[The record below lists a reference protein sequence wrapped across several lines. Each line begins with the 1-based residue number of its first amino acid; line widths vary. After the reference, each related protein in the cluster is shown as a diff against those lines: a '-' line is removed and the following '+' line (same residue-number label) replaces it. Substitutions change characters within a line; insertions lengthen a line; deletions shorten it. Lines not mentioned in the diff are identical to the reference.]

1 MKKYLIIIGNFGSG
15 KTELALNIAFEAAE
29 TKKVTFVDLDIVNP
43 YFRSTERKA
52 ELEAAGI
59 RLLSPSFTNLGVEVP
74 SLPAEIFSAFSDNS
88 DLVIF
93 DVGGDD
99 TGAIALGQYH
109 RFFSK
114 IDRSAIEVLYV
125 VNARRPFSAEL
136 ESNLDMIEKVTGA
149 GRIEIDA
156 LVNNTNLSQE
166 TSVQEPLDGYKML
179 RSISE
184 RLNLPVR
191 FTVGVEPVISEFAQY
206 AKEHEL
212 DENFI
217 GTIRPIK
224 RYMHRDWDSYTKS
237 GHRADS
243 LPWGFNESSDECLKL
258 KAGLLRAIRCA
269 YTEGKRCFLSGMASG
284 VDIYA
289 AEAVLQLRETLP
301 GIALVCVF
309 PCPSRDSRSAAIAAA
324 ADSVIVLSS
333 EYCAGCMK
341 RRNRFLV
348 ENASMLIA
356 VYDGRRTGGTFQTVG
371 MAARRGL
378 RTVILNPTA
387 KKV

>member
-136 ESNLDMIEKVTGA
+136 ESNLDMIEKVMGA

-212 DENFI
+212 DETFI

-237 GHRADS
+237 G
-243 LPWGFNESSDECLKL
+243 L
-258 KAGLLRAIRCA
+258 
-269 YTEGKRCFLSGMASG
+269 
-284 VDIYA
+284 
-289 AEAVLQLRETLP
+289 
-301 GIALVCVF
+301 
-309 PCPSRDSRSAAIAAA
+309 
-324 ADSVIVLSS
+324 
-333 EYCAGCMK
+333 
-341 RRNRFLV
+341 
-348 ENASMLIA
+348 
-356 VYDGRRTGGTFQTVG
+356 
-371 MAARRGL
+371 
-378 RTVILNPTA
+378 
-387 KKV
+387 

>member
-43 YFRSTERKA
+43 YFRSPERKA

-156 LVNNTNLSQE
+156 LVNKCFAAFPNGSICPCVSQSALS
-166 TSVQEPLDGYKML
+166 P
-179 RSISE
+179 
-184 RLNLPVR
+184 
-191 FTVGVEPVISEFAQY
+191 
-206 AKEHEL
+206 
-212 DENFI
+212 
-217 GTIRPIK
+217 
-224 RYMHRDWDSYTKS
+224 
-237 GHRADS
+237 
-243 LPWGFNESSDECLKL
+243 
-258 KAGLLRAIRCA
+258 
-269 YTEGKRCFLSGMASG
+269 
-284 VDIYA
+284 
-289 AEAVLQLRETLP
+289 
-301 GIALVCVF
+301 
-309 PCPSRDSRSAAIAAA
+309 
-324 ADSVIVLSS
+324 
-333 EYCAGCMK
+333 
-341 RRNRFLV
+341 
-348 ENASMLIA
+348 
-356 VYDGRRTGGTFQTVG
+356 
-371 MAARRGL
+371 
-378 RTVILNPTA
+378 
-387 KKV
+387 

>member
-206 AKEHEL
+206 ANCL
-212 DENFI
+212 LY
-217 GTIRPIK
+217 TSPSP
-224 RYMHRDWDSYTKS
+224 RDCS
-237 GHRADS
+237 
-243 LPWGFNESSDECLKL
+243 
-258 KAGLLRAIRCA
+258 
-269 YTEGKRCFLSGMASG
+269 
-284 VDIYA
+284 
-289 AEAVLQLRETLP
+289 
-301 GIALVCVF
+301 
-309 PCPSRDSRSAAIAAA
+309 
-324 ADSVIVLSS
+324 
-333 EYCAGCMK
+333 
-341 RRNRFLV
+341 
-348 ENASMLIA
+348 
-356 VYDGRRTGGTFQTVG
+356 
-371 MAARRGL
+371 
-378 RTVILNPTA
+378 
-387 KKV
+387 

>member
-1 MKKYLIIIGNFGSG
+1 M
-15 KTELALNIAFEAAE
+15 
-29 TKKVTFVDLDIVNP
+29 NP

-166 TSVQEPLDGYKML
+166 TSVQEPLDGYKCFAAYPNG
-179 RSISE
+179 SICPCVSQ
-184 RLNLPVR
+184 
-191 FTVGVEPVISEFAQY
+191 SA
-206 AKEHEL
+206 
-212 DENFI
+212 
-217 GTIRPIK
+217 
-224 RYMHRDWDSYTKS
+224 
-237 GHRADS
+237 
-243 LPWGFNESSDECLKL
+243 
-258 KAGLLRAIRCA
+258 
-269 YTEGKRCFLSGMASG
+269 LS
-284 VDIYA
+284 
-289 AEAVLQLRETLP
+289 P
-301 GIALVCVF
+301 
-309 PCPSRDSRSAAIAAA
+309 
-324 ADSVIVLSS
+324 
-333 EYCAGCMK
+333 
-341 RRNRFLV
+341 
-348 ENASMLIA
+348 
-356 VYDGRRTGGTFQTVG
+356 
-371 MAARRGL
+371 
-378 RTVILNPTA
+378 
-387 KKV
+387 

>member
-1 MKKYLIIIGNFGSG
+1 MRSR
-15 KTELALNIAFEAAE
+15 AF
-29 TKKVTFVDLDIVNP
+29 
-43 YFRSTERKA
+43 
-52 ELEAAGI
+52 
-59 RLLSPSFTNLGVEVP
+59 
-74 SLPAEIFSAFSDNS
+74 
-88 DLVIF
+88 LVIF

-237 GHRADS
+237 G
-243 LPWGFNESSDECLKL
+243 L
-258 KAGLLRAIRCA
+258 
-269 YTEGKRCFLSGMASG
+269 
-284 VDIYA
+284 
-289 AEAVLQLRETLP
+289 
-301 GIALVCVF
+301 
-309 PCPSRDSRSAAIAAA
+309 
-324 ADSVIVLSS
+324 
-333 EYCAGCMK
+333 
-341 RRNRFLV
+341 
-348 ENASMLIA
+348 
-356 VYDGRRTGGTFQTVG
+356 
-371 MAARRGL
+371 
-378 RTVILNPTA
+378 
-387 KKV
+387 

>member
-1 MKKYLIIIGNFGSG
+1 MKL
-15 KTELALNIAFEAAE
+15 
-29 TKKVTFVDLDIVNP
+29 P
-43 YFRSTERKA
+43 
-52 ELEAAGI
+52 GI

-179 RSISE
+179 RSISD
-184 RLNLPVR
+184 RAQ
-191 FTVGVEPVISEFAQY
+191 FA
-206 AKEHEL
+206 
-212 DENFI
+212 
-217 GTIRPIK
+217 
-224 RYMHRDWDSYTKS
+224 
-237 GHRADS
+237 RA
-243 LPWGFNESSDECLKL
+243 FH
-258 KAGLLRAIRCA
+258 
-269 YTEGKRCFLSGMASG
+269 
-284 VDIYA
+284 
-289 AEAVLQLRETLP
+289 
-301 GIALVCVF
+301 
-309 PCPSRDSRSAAIAAA
+309 SRR
-324 ADSVIVLSS
+324 
-333 EYCAGCMK
+333 
-341 RRNRFLV
+341 
-348 ENASMLIA
+348 
-356 VYDGRRTGGTFQTVG
+356 
-371 MAARRGL
+371 
-378 RTVILNPTA
+378 
-387 KKV
+387 

>member
-1 MKKYLIIIGNFGSG
+1 MNCSDSRPESVG
-15 KTELALNIAFEAAE
+15 KQSNTLSCPALNVAF
-29 TKKVTFVDLDIVNP
+29 T
-43 YFRSTERKA
+43 
-52 ELEAAGI
+52 
-59 RLLSPSFTNLGVEVP
+59 
-74 SLPAEIFSAFSDNS
+74 
-88 DLVIF
+88 
-93 DVGGDD
+93 
-99 TGAIALGQYH
+99 
-109 RFFSK
+109 
-114 IDRSAIEVLYV
+114 
-125 VNARRPFSAEL
+125 
-136 ESNLDMIEKVTGA
+136 
-149 GRIEIDA
+149 
-156 LVNNTNLSQE
+156 
-166 TSVQEPLDGYKML
+166 
-179 RSISE
+179 
-184 RLNLPVR
+184 
-191 FTVGVEPVISEFAQY
+191 
-206 AKEHEL
+206 
-212 DENFI
+212 
-217 GTIRPIK
+217 
-224 RYMHRDWDSYTKS
+224 

-269 YTEGKRCFLSGMASG
+269 YAEGKRCFLSGMASG

-387 KKV
+387 KRFDSSLTNLCQVSEQA